1 MADNASGNTG
11 LPSGVASMGGGGAM
25 TVEAVSRLAASSS
38 GPAIP
43 NAKDDEVIPLDDGVG
58 TDTPA
63 PASTPA
69 QDTTTLTTSTETK
82 PAQDS
87 TTPAEEEVTGFD
99 LPPEPTP
106 DPDPAPVAEQQTP
119 AAPAVPATH
128 SARNYADY
136 PEELHPI
143 LKSLNNANFAAKA
156 PVLKQMYTDAQRAK
170 VLESELA
177 EAKKGPQFF
186 YEHPEGYQLDPQYR
200 ETQHQL
206 SLCDFETEHW
216 RNQLL
221 AIKSGQ
227 PWVNITGY
235 KTDAQ
240 GRLIEPIFE
249 RRDALGEG
257 KIDTAAEVQIM
268 GHLQNVGPV
277 RQNILGRING
287 IVSEYSQSGQRA
299 QSELGELDKRIF
311 SKFGELDKLPADER
325 KNYELATAAVPK
337 YFRNHPLTDKL
348 GKSFVMYNR
357 LLKRTIATQQENER
371 LKAEISGRK
380 SATPS
385 RIPSGGGNGKVAKA
399 DEVIKFEDL

>member
-11 LPSGVASMGGGGAM
+11 LPSGVASMSSGG
-25 TVEAVSRLAASSS
+25 TLSIDSVEQLAKNAGND

-43 NAKDDEVIPLDDGVG
+43 NVADDAAISLDDPESQVE
-58 TDTPA
+58 TTA
-63 PASTPA
+63 PA
-69 QDTTTLTTSTETK
+69 K

-87 TTPAEEEVTGFD
+87 TEVAATPTAEKKTESEEVTGFD

-106 DPDPAPVAEQQTP
+106 DPEPAP
-119 AAPAVPATH
+119 APEPVTQPEKAG
-128 SARNYADY
+128 ARNYADY

-156 PVLKQMYTDAQRAK
+156 PVLKQMYQDAQRAK
-170 VLESELA
+170 QLESELA

-216 RNQLL
+216 RNQLM
-221 AIKSGQ
+221 AIKNGQ
-227 PWVNITGY
+227 PWTHITGY
-235 KTDAQ
+235 KQDAQ
-240 GRLIEPIFE
+240 GRPIEPIFE
-249 RRDALGEG
+249 RREAPGEG
-257 KIDTAAEVQIM
+257 KVDTAAEVQVM
-268 GHLQNVGPV
+268 GYLQNVGPV

-287 IVSEYSQSGQRA
+287 IVGEYAQSGQRA

-380 SATPS
+380 AATPS
-385 RIPSGGGNGKVAKA
+385 RIPSGGGNGKVAPA
-399 DEVIKFEDL
+399 EQVIKFEDL

>member
-11 LPSGVASMGGGGAM
+11 LPSGVASMSSGG
-25 TVEAVSRLAASSS
+25 TLSIDSVEQLAKNAGND

-43 NAKDDEVIPLDDGVG
+43 NVADDAAISLDDPESQVEV
-58 TDTPA
+58 TPA
-63 PASTPA
+63 A
-69 QDTTTLTTSTETK
+69 K

-87 TTPAEEEVTGFD
+87 TETAPVATTEKKADGEEITGFD
-99 LPPEPTP
+99 LPPEPTS
-106 DPDPAPVAEQQTP
+106 DPDPAPTSEVP
-119 AAPAVPATH
+119 AAAHAPG
-128 SARNYADY
+128 ARNYADY

-156 PVLKQMYTDAQRAK
+156 PVLKQMYADAQRAK
-170 VLESELA
+170 TLEAELA

-240 GRLIEPIFE
+240 GRPVEPIFE
-249 RRDALGEG
+249 RRDAPGEG
-257 KIDTAAEVQIM
+257 KIDTSAEVQVM

-287 IVSEYSQSGQRA
+287 IVGEYAQSGQRA
-299 QSELGELDKRIF
+299 QSELSDLDKRIF
-311 SKFGELDKLPADER
+311 SKFGELDKLPADEK
-325 KNYELATAAVPK
+325 KNYDLATAAVPK

-380 SATPS
+380 AATPS
-385 RIPSGGGNGKVAKA
+385 RIPSGGGNDKVAPA
-399 DEVIKFEDL
+399 DEVIEFNKL